1 MRRAHWLPAQRIGAA
16 MYAEFQRA
24 IDALTR
30 LQSVALRNRHAA
42 TWAAAI
48 EAVEL
53 LRDARQFDAESA
65 R

>member
-1 MRRAHWLPAQRIGAA
+1 